1 MSFNFDDFD
10 EDYLDEMMMA
20 LIEDGYLHPSGV
32 DDNGDP
38 LYQTTQKFRED
49 FPDMFAEQIADTN
62 RIIYDLWMLGLVDVT
77 VKEEV
82 NDWIVLTTDKTM
94 NCDVD
99 QLTPEQRNIIMQL
112 RYKTLYSEDDT
123 I

>member
-1 MSFNFDDFD
+1 
-10 EDYLDEMMMA
+10 MM
-20 LIEDGYLHPSGV
+20 
-32 DDNGDP
+32 N
-38 LYQTTQKFRED
+38 TQFLKVFKILNTQFSE
-49 FPDMFAEQIADTN
+49 FANEMFAEQIADTN

-112 RYKTLYSEDDT
+112 RYKTLYSQDDT

>member
-38 LYQTTQKFRED
+38 LYQTTQKFRDD

-112 RYKTLYSEDDT
+112 RYKTLYSQDDT